1 MKQSNIFSILSKKGK
16 LWKGASMCDTRKMS
30 ATAILLSSAI
40 FFFSCIKDKEPAG
53 ADLKPGDI
61 LPEFSVTLDDG
72 STISKGSLEG
82 SISCIMF
89 FHTGCPD
96 CKAAVPEV
104 QKLSESGVAMEKNV
118 KFVCISREEG
128 RDEIMA
134 FWDANKI
141 TLPFSA
147 QEDRSVY
154 NKFATTGVPRIYI
167 SDRNCRISAVW
178 SDDPTPQYEELE
190 EAVRKL

>member
-1 MKQSNIFSILSKKGK
+1 MKRYNLFYISPKKERHEN
-16 LWKGASMCDTRKMS
+16 KGRNETRTASV
-30 ATAILLSSAI
+30 TAILLSSAI
-40 FFFSCIKDKEPAG
+40 ILTSCIKDREPAG

-72 STISKGSLEG
+72 STISNASLEG
-82 SISCIMF
+82 SVSCIMF

-96 CKAAVPEV
+96 CKATIPEV
-104 QKLSESGVAMEKNV
+104 QKLSESRVAVEKDI

-128 RDEIMA
+128 RDEIKA